1 VYAISFWLGSGE
13 YKALPTGP
21 NEATQKDTKVHE
33 AVVLIKVTL
42 MIILQ
47 RSFRGF
53 ELHLFRLLGKSRI
66 TKLTSY

>member
-42 MIILQ
+42 MITL
-47 RSFRGF
+47 
-53 ELHLFRLLGKSRI
+53 K
-66 TKLTSY
+66 